1 MSLLQTTTDW
11 YNISL
16 YGCYGDARKYDVWLL
31 WTKLKTPTYQ
41 KSLQDAKVVSL
52 LWSEPPVQ
60 VCSEF
65 LRCLLAIKRFSTL
78 NLRCRRRLC
87 ILACPLA
94 SHLAWHAST
103 RRMMVGYLRLYDDS
117 LLFSGV
123 TRGWRPPRRLC
134 RVSPSLKI
142 LRSPARSVSRCVAT
156 HQASCP
162 CVVRYES
169 TFARLVQ

>member
-65 LRCLLAIKRFSTL
+65 LRCLLAIKMFSTL
-78 NLRCRRRLC
+78 ILRCRRRRCVL
-87 ILACPLA
+87 PRPPA
-94 SHLAWHAST
+94 SHPAWHAST
-103 RRMMVGYLRLYDDS
+103 RRMMVGYLRLYDDPLS
-117 LLFSGV
+117 LPEV
-123 TRGWRPPRRLC
+123 TRCCRPPQRLC
-134 RVSPSLKI
+134 RSSPSLKI
-142 LRSPARSVSRCVAT
+142 LRSPARSASRNVAV
-156 HQASCP
+156 HHGKLSSRRP
-162 CVVRYES
+162 I
-169 TFARLVQ
+169 